1 MSSIPER
8 RSIADTTWLWG
19 IVALAWGLTLVAVLT
34 GRTALLDHDALLGS
48 GTLPGPL
55 ALLFFLAAWQ
65 VMTAA
70 MMLPSSL
77 PMMRRFAQVS
87 QGQEHP
93 TLAFGAFLLAYFAVW
108 TTFALAA
115 LVVDGGLHA
124 LVNRWAWL
132 AAHPRVISGGLL
144 VLAGLFQFSPLK
156 EQCLQE
162 CRTPQGFLW
171 RYYRRG
177 VLAAGS
183 LGVRHGLFCLG
194 CCWALMLVMFGVGV
208 GSLVWLTVL
217 TGVMVLEKTTR
228 WGHTLTPY
236 VGVALI
242 LLGLLVLGGPGGS
255 IPFLSGAAY
264 G

>member
-1 MSSIPER
+1 MRAILER
-8 RSIADTTWLWG
+8 RWFADTTWPWG
-19 IVALAWGLTLVAVLT
+19 IVAVAWALTLLALLT

-55 ALLFFLAAWQ
+55 ALLIFLAAWQ

-77 PMMRRFAQVS
+77 PMMRLFAQAS
-87 QGQEHP
+87 RGQAHP
-93 TLAFGAFLLAYFAVW
+93 HLAFGAFLLAYFAVW

-115 LVVDGGLHA
+115 LVLDGGLHA
-124 LVNRWAWL
+124 LVNHWAWL
-132 AAHPRVISGGLL
+132 AAHPRIIGGGLL

-156 EQCLQE
+156 ERCLQE
-162 CRTPQGFLW
+162 CRTPMGFLW
-171 RYYRRG
+171 RSYRRG

-208 GSLVWLTVL
+208 GSLIWLTVL
-217 TGVMVLEKTTR
+217 TGVMVIEKTTR

-236 VGVALI
+236 VGIALI
-242 LLGLLVLGGPGGS
+242 LLGALLLGGAGGALVFLPGD
-255 IPFLSGAAY
+255 A
-264 G
+264 